1 MNEENTKDFF
11 RSAGAMVGDLLEEMK
26 IESPE
31 GYAGVSAAL
40 SRGAFFRLQVGVGAA
55 GVIDT
60 SLWLVDTGG
69 STVELFSMVP
79 R

>member
-1 MNEENTKDFF
+1 MNEENTKAFF
-11 RSAGAMVGDLLEEMK
+11 CSAGAMVDGLVSAMK
-26 IESPE
+26 IEAPE
-31 GYAGVSAAL
+31 VHAQVGAAL

-60 SLWLVDTGG
+60 SLWLVDTSG
-69 STVELFSMVP
+69 SAVELFSMVP